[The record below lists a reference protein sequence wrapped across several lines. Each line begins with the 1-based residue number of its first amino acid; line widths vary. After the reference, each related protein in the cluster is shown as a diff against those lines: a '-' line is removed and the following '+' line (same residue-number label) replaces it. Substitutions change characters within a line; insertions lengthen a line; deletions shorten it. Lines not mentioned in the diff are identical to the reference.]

1 MQTTIKRA
9 AIYARV
15 STEKQN
21 KEKTIESQLEDLRKF
36 CRDNNLI
43 LVKEY
48 VDDGWSGETLAR
60 PALGQLRDDASKGL
74 FDVVCIHSPD
84 RLARKFIYQ
93 GLVIEELKKKGI
105 EVFFLNRRIS
115 DTPEDQLLLGVQG
128 LIAEYEKAK
137 ILERTRRGRLHK
149 ARMGRIV
156 GHPAPYGYRYI
167 KGSNKEGCYVID
179 RNEAE
184 IVRLIFDLYIK
195 LQSIRA
201 VVKELTRR
209 QIKPQKGKLW
219 RRSTIHKILSN
230 ETYIGITYY
239 NKSYSVESQNPKT
252 YRRRPKTSR
261 KLRDRSEW
269 IPIKVP
275 AIIDRETFR
284 MAQEILK
291 RNQKVRRTNSQYLLS
306 GLVKCGDCNS
316 TYSGEK
322 SHNYRFYR
330 CNNRHNTFPLPRKC
344 KARMISANKLES
356 AVWKAIKEVVTNPK
370 VIIRHIFQLSQN
382 IQENMENWKKEQKDL
397 LKMKE
402 TLKIKRNKLIEIY
415 SDGIITKQQL
425 QAKMQEY
432 AQKEKQIEERLK
444 EIESKIKQIELKPLL
459 AKQVKE
465 LCETAKKRLET
476 FSFED
481 KKKFL
486 QHLIDEIILYS
497 HQRKAIIKAHIP
509 LDAGKIT
516 GIKSISSLNHGKYP
530 NKYFE
535 IELKVDI

>member
-1 MQTTIKRA
+1 MVKKA

-15 STEKQN
+15 STEKQER
-21 KEKTIESQLEDLRKF
+21 EKTIESQLAELREV
-36 CRDNNLI
+36 CRKDGVKI
-43 LVKEY
+43 VKEY
-48 VDDGWSGETLAR
+48 VDNGFSGATLDR
-60 PALGQLRDDASKGL
+60 PALDQLRDDVAKGI
-74 FDVVCIHSPD
+74 FDIVYIHSPD
-84 RLARKFIYQ
+84 RLARKYVYQ
-93 GLVIEELKKKGI
+93 ALVIEELKKNGVEIK
-105 EVFFLNRRIS
+105 FLNKTLTDS
-115 DTPEDQLLLGVQG
+115 PEDQLLLGVQG

-137 ILERTRRGRLHK
+137 IIERTRRGRLHK

-184 IVRLIFDLYIK
+184 IVKLIFDLYIK

-201 VVKELTRR
+201 VVRELTRR
-209 QIKPQKGKLW
+209 QIKPQKSRFW

-230 ETYIGITYY
+230 ETYVGVTYY
-239 NKSYSVESQNPKT
+239 NKSYSVESQKPKT

-261 KLRDRSEW
+261 KLRKRSEW

-275 AIIDRETFR
+275 AIIDRETFK

-291 RNQKVRRTNSQYLLS
+291 RNHKVRRAKSEYLLS

-322 SHNYRFYR
+322 CHNYRFYR
-330 CNNRHNTFPLPRKC
+330 CNNRHKTFPLPRKC
-344 KARMISANKLES
+344 KARMISANKLEM
-356 AVWKAIKEVVTNPK
+356 AVWKAIKKAIMNPK
-370 VIIRHIFQLSQN
+370 IIIKHIFQLSQN

-397 LKMKE
+397 LKTKE
-402 TLKIKRNKLIEIY
+402 TLKIKRDKLIEIY

-444 EIESKIKQIELKPLL
+444 KIESKIKQIELKPLL
-459 AKQVKE
+459 AKQIKE

-486 QHLIDEIILYS
+486 HHLIDEIILYS

-509 LDAGKIT
+509 LNAGKIT
-516 GIKSISSLNHGKYP
+516 GIKSISSWNHGQYP
-530 NKYFE
+530 NKWLKF
-535 IELKVDI
+535 ELKVKV